1 MSAWP
6 LMGGSVVPG
15 TAKVGITTDFI
26 INGEGFEKDARI
38 RISHGSFRGVVS
50 KILSFSSSRI
60 VFRYNFDPWFVGMNG
75 ILITN
80 PDGESVT
87 IPECITVTE

>member
-6 LMGGSVVPG
+6 LMGGPVVPA
-15 TAKVGITTDFI
+15 TAKVGVTTDFI
-26 INGEGFEKDARI
+26 INGEGFKKDLRV
-38 RISHGSFRGVVS
+38 RISHGTFRGVVS

-60 VFRYNFDPWFVGMNG
+60 VFRYNFDPWFIGMNG

-87 IPECITVTE
+87 IPECIMVAE

>member
-6 LMGGSVVPG
+6 LMGGPVVPA
-15 TAKVGITTDFI
+15 TAKVGVRTDFI
-26 INGEGFEKDARI
+26 INGEGFKKDARI

-50 KILSFSSSRI
+50 KIISFSSSRI
-60 VFRYNFDPWFVGMNG
+60 VFRYVFDPWFIGMNG

-87 IPECITVTE
+87 IPECIMVTE